1 MQAWDLSEP
10 AVRPAREADA
20 DHVALLLYK
29 SAAAMYDRF
38 TGGRERAARLLGR
51 AFETPGNNASREVVT
66 VAELDGQVAGAL
78 AAFPVQETVTRA
90 SAFLKLALR
99 SIPPWRWPGAM
110 WLYWSGARAVPS
122 PPDSAFYIDAL
133 AVEESL
139 RRRGAASSLLNAAE
153 RQARELAMP
162 SIALDTSL
170 DNEPARALYLR
181 AGYDEVAY
189 RPAGR
194 GLPGF
199 VALVKRLG

>member
-1 MQAWDLSEP
+1 LSDP
-10 AVRPAREADA
+10 AVRHARESDA
-20 DHVALLLYK
+20 EPVAQLLYE

-38 TGGRERAARLLGR
+38 AGGSERAARVLCR
-51 AFETPGNNASREVVT
+51 AFETPGNNASREVIS
-66 VAELDGQVAGAL
+66 VAELDGRVAGAL

-90 SAFLKLALR
+90 GAFLRLALR
-99 SIPPWRWPGAM
+99 SIPPWRWPSAL

-122 PPDSAFYIDAL
+122 PPESALYIDAL

-139 RRRGAASSLLNAAE
+139 RRRGAARSLLDFAE
-153 RQARELAMP
+153 SRARELDLPA
-162 SIALDTSL
+162 IALDTSL
-170 DNEPARALYLR
+170 DNKPARALYLS

-199 VALVKRLG
+199 VALVKQLSS